1 MRGWVAYL
9 ACFIGVCGHASSE
22 FVAKLAATPGPEF
35 SVWRFMIGGLG
46 LLIAT
51 RFWPGA
57 RDLVTPIK
65 EDWRRILP
73 LACLGMSLGQLF
85 FHWALDYASI
95 VQVATMVTAM
105 PIIVIGVDWLINRT
119 PVTAPKLISG
129 FGAFVGV
136 LLLLTDGYL
145 EAFDI
150 TGDAFVGTMMAFA
163 CAIIGAFYLV
173 LVRPAV
179 IAHGAVRMT
188 AYTFVLGFFFL
199 YLVVGFAW
207 GVWVD
212 PLTLFDKRPEQ
223 IIGIFTIGIWNTT
236 IAMILW
242 LAGLS
247 FAPDLVRAN
256 YMFFLKPVIAAFLA
270 VAIIGD
276 SLSLMQGL
284 AIFAIL
290 FCVGMEYVWTSRVA
304 KAASRRA
311 AKQSR

>member
-22 FVAKLAATPGPEF
+22 FVAKLAAIPGPEF

-51 RFWPGA
+51 QFWPGA
-57 RDLVTPIK
+57 RDLITPIRQ
-65 EDWRRILP
+65 DSRRVLP
-73 LACLGMSLGQLF
+73 LAFFGMSVAQLF

-105 PIIVIGVDWLINRT
+105 PMVVVGVDWLINRT
-119 PVTAPKLISG
+119 PVSAPKLISG
-129 FGAFVGV
+129 FGAFIGV
-136 LLLLTDGYL
+136 MLLLTDGYL

-150 TGDAFVGTMMAFA
+150 TGDAFVGTVMAFG
-163 CAIIGAFYLV
+163 CAITGAFYLV

-188 AYTFVLGFFFL
+188 AYTFVLGFFLL
-199 YLVVGFAW
+199 YLIVGIAW
-207 GVWVD
+207 GLWVD

-223 IIGIFTIGIWNTT
+223 IAGIFTIGIWNTT

-270 VAIIGD
+270 IAIIGD
-276 SLSLMQGL
+276 SLSLMQCL

-290 FCVGMEYVWTSRVA
+290 FCVGMEYVWTVRAARVA
-304 KAASRRA
+304 ALRS
-311 AKQSR
+311 QN

>member
-35 SVWRFMIGGLG
+35 SVWRFMIGGIG
-46 LLIAT
+46 LLFAT
-51 RFWPGA
+51 QFWPGA
-57 RDLVTPIK
+57 RDLITPIR
-65 EDWRRILP
+65 EDWRRVLP
-73 LACLGMSLGQLF
+73 LAFFGMSLAQLF

-105 PIIVIGVDWLINRT
+105 PMVVVGVDWLINRT
-119 PVTAPKLISG
+119 PVSAPKLISG
-129 FGAFVGV
+129 FGAFIGV

-150 TGDAFVGTMMAFA
+150 TGDAFVGTVMAFG
-163 CAIIGAFYLV
+163 CAVTGAFYLV

-188 AYTFVLGFFFL
+188 AYTFVLGFFVL
-199 YLVVGFAW
+199 YLIVGFAW
-207 GVWVD
+207 GLWID

-223 IIGIFTIGIWNTT
+223 IAGIFTIGIWNTT

-270 VAIIGD
+270 IAIIGD
-276 SLSLMQGL
+276 SLSLMQGM

-290 FCVGMEYVWTSRVA
+290 FCVGMEYVWTDRAA
-304 KAASRRA
+304 KAAARRA
-311 AKQSR
+311 KA

>member
-35 SVWRFMIGGLG
+35 SVWRFMIGGTG
-46 LLIAT
+46 LLVAT
-51 RFWPGA
+51 QFWPGA
-57 RDLVTPIK
+57 RDLIAPIRQ
-65 EDWRRILP
+65 DWRRVLP
-73 LACLGMSLGQLF
+73 LAFFGMSVAQLF

-105 PIIVIGVDWLINRT
+105 PMVVVGVDWLINRT
-119 PVTAPKLISG
+119 PVSAPKLISG
-129 FGAFVGV
+129 FGAFMGV

-150 TGDAFVGTMMAFA
+150 TGDAFIGTVMALG
-163 CAIIGAFYLV
+163 CAITGAFYLV

-188 AYTFVLGFFFL
+188 AYTFVLGFFLL
-199 YLVVGFAW
+199 YLIVGIAW
-207 GVWVD
+207 GLWVD

-223 IIGIFTIGIWNTT
+223 IAGIFTIGIWNTT

-270 VAIIGD
+270 IAIIGD
-276 SLSLMQGL
+276 SLSLMQYM

-290 FCVGMEYVWTSRVA
+290 FCVGIEYAWTV
-304 KAASRRA
+304 RA
-311 AKQSR
+311 AKATARRSPN